1 MPMTTCTLAITT
13 GITCTTVNIPA
24 WGLQSPLFCSDER
37 RAEKLTW
44 LFAIQRLALAV
55 VLSAS
60 LSHGYTVL
68 THEAII
74 DSVWDASLQ
83 KLLLKRFPNATREEL
98 ERAHA
103 YAYGGC
109 IIQDMGYYP
118 FSSQFFSDLTHY
130 VRSGDFITALIR
142 ESKDLNEYA
151 FALGALEHYA
161 ADTEGHRIATNRAVP
176 MLYPELRRKY
186 GNDVT
191 YWDNPVAH
199 IRTEFGFDVLQV
211 ASGRYAPD
219 AYHNFIGFQVSRD
232 VLESAFR
239 DTYGIEMKD
248 IFGNVTLAL
257 GSYRWAVRSIVPGM
271 TRVAWSLKQ
280 DQLKKEIP
288 GVTRKKFLYN
298 LSRSSYEKEWG
309 KEYRKPGWGTRILAF
324 LFRFLPG
331 GGPFKAL
338 KIRTPTPQVEKLF
351 MASFNATIDR
361 YKAILANVDA
371 GAPELPNDNFDS
383 GAATIAGKYKGAD
396 EAYAKLVGKLADRQ
410 FAGIE
415 PGLRQNILVYYNG
428 LNRST
433 LAKSTKK
440 EKAELTK
447 LLDQIDRLK
456 GLPEVVPAVQVQ

>member
-1 MPMTTCTLAITT
+1 MNFPRSNSACGRPKGTRPQVPGIVRLVLAI
-13 GITCTTVNIPA
+13 
-24 WGLQSPLFCSDER
+24 L
-37 RAEKLTW
+37 
-44 LFAIQRLALAV
+44 
-55 VLSAS
+55 LSS
-60 LSHGYTVL
+60 SISYGYTVL

-83 KLLLKRFPNATREEL
+83 KLLLKRFPGATPEEL
-98 ERAHA
+98 EQAHA

-118 FSSQFFSDLTHY
+118 FSSRFFSDLTHY

-142 ESKDLNEYA
+142 ESQDLNEYA

-191 YWDNPVAH
+191 YWDDPVAH

-219 AYHNFIGFQVSRD
+219 RYRSFIGFQVSRD
-232 VLESAFR
+232 LLERAFL

-248 IFGNVTLAL
+248 VFGNVTLAL
-257 GSYRWAVRSIVPGM
+257 GSYRYAIRSIIPGM

-280 DQLKKEIP
+280 DQIKKEIP

-309 KEYRKPGWGTRILAF
+309 PEYHKPGLGTRILTF
-324 LFRFLPG
+324 LFRWLPG
-331 GGPFKAL
+331 GGPFSAL
-338 KIRTPTPQVEKLF
+338 KIRTPTPAVEKLF
-351 MASFNATIDR
+351 MASFNATVDR
-361 YKAILANVDA
+361 YKSMLANVAA
-371 GAPELPNDNFDS
+371 GGPELPNENFDA
-383 GAATIAGKYKGAD
+383 GVATIAGKYKGTD
-396 EAYAKLVGKLADRQ
+396 EAYAKLLEKLADRQ
-410 FAGIE
+410 FVGMPPE
-415 PGLRQNILVYYNG
+415 LRRNILAYYKD
-428 LNRST
+428 LKPPDS
-433 LAKSTKK
+433 AKSTKK
-440 EKAELTK
+440 EKAQSAKLMD
-447 LLDQIDRLK
+447 LLDQLK
-456 GLPEVVPAVQVQ
+456 AFPGAVPAPQVP

>member
-1 MPMTTCTLAITT
+1 MHFLSTTRAWVKGKRPWIIAAI
-13 GITCTTVNIPA
+13 GRLV
-24 WGLQSPLFCSDER
+24 
-37 RAEKLTW
+37 
-44 LFAIQRLALAV
+44 FA
-55 VLSAS
+55 VLISTS
-60 LSHGYTVL
+60 LSYGYTVL

-83 KLLLKRFPNATREEL
+83 KLLLKRFPNATPEEL
-98 ERAHA
+98 QQAHA

-109 IIQDMGYYP
+109 IIQDLGYYP
-118 FSSQFFSDLTHY
+118 FSSHFFSDLTHY

-199 IRTEFGFDVLQV
+199 VRTEFGFDVLQV

-219 AYHNFIGFQVSRD
+219 AYHSFIGFQVSRD
-232 VLESAFR
+232 VLERAFR

-257 GSYRWAVRSIVPGM
+257 GSYRYAIREIIPGM
-271 TRVAWSLKQ
+271 TRVAWTLKQ
-280 DQLKKEIP
+280 EQLKKEIP
-288 GVTRKKFLYN
+288 GITRKKFLYN

-309 KEYRKPGWGTRILAF
+309 KDYHKPGLGTRILAF
-324 LFRFLPG
+324 LFRWLPG

-338 KIRTPTPQVEKLF
+338 KIRTPTPAVEKLF

-361 YKAILANVDA
+361 YKAVLANVDA
-371 GAPELPNDNFDS
+371 GGPELPNENFDA
-383 GAATIAGKYKGAD
+383 GGATIVGKYKGTD

-410 FAGIE
+410 FAGISPE
-415 PGLRQNILVYYNG
+415 LRQNILAYYVD
-428 LNRST
+428 LNRSSSV
-433 LAKSTKK
+433 KSNKK
-440 EKAELTK
+440 DRAELTK
-447 LLDQIDRLK
+447 LVDQLDRLK
-456 GLPEVVPAVQVQ
+456 AIPEVVPVPQLP